1 MATEHKSSD
10 TGVGV
15 DPQTP
20 AARRAHPEPEPGTG
34 SELAEL
40 EASAA
45 EQLEV
50 QPMEIC
56 PGVEASEQP
65 APRAHARTTPRPPA
79 HPQPS
84 DGPPT
89 QPPQPS
95 APPPTQPSAPP
106 RPIEP
111 SAPAHPSLPSAPA
124 HPTQPSAPPP
134 PQPSPQATPTEP
146 SAPAPPQPSAPATP
160 PQPSPP
166 PPTQSTAPTEPAPPT
181 KRTAPA
187 PPRAPAPPKQPTAPP
202 RARTGGPPP
211 GRPVLR
217 HPRRR
222 PGASYAPRRG
232 APSALPPRPAPPVQ
246 RGRAVTRER
255 VTALVALAS
264 AVGVLLFML
273 ASVGSSG
280 EGPKGLGDFG
290 ATASARV
297 VAPGGWIAL
306 AGSDAPAAATV
317 LLETRGDNG
326 DWRTAARSS
335 TDDQGGFRVEGRV
348 LGHPGRLDI
357 RARVPGVG
365 ASAPLPVTVRP
376 LRLASVGDINLGDVP
391 GEAIAANGPRWPW
404 TSVGRRLRAAD
415 IAFGNLECAISRRG
429 EPFPKEF
436 TFRGTPQAL
445 RGLRRNTGMDVL
457 NLANNHV
464 GDYGRAAMLDTVR
477 GVERFGM
484 RAVGAGSDLR
494 RALAPQVVE
503 RLGLRVAF
511 VGFSEIAPIEF
522 AATDETPGTAWATPE
537 SVAAAVRAARR
548 RADVVVA
555 TFHWGIEKAPYE
567 SAAQQTLAH
576 TAAAAGAHLV
586 IGAHP
591 HVLQPVRREGA
602 ALVAYSLGNFVF
614 GASSSDTTATG
625 ILEVGLTA
633 EGVASARW
641 RRARIVSGRPVL
653 DRRRPRRIPVR
664 KRAAMD
670 AGVTL

>member
-1 MATEHKSSD
+1 
-10 TGVGV
+10 
-15 DPQTP
+15 
-20 AARRAHPEPEPGTG
+20 
-34 SELAEL
+34 
-40 EASAA
+40 
-45 EQLEV
+45 
-50 QPMEIC
+50 
-56 PGVEASEQP
+56 
-65 APRAHARTTPRPPA
+65 
-79 HPQPS
+79 
-84 DGPPT
+84 
-89 QPPQPS
+89 
-95 APPPTQPSAPP
+95 
-106 RPIEP
+106 
-111 SAPAHPSLPSAPA
+111 
-124 HPTQPSAPPP
+124 
-134 PQPSPQATPTEP
+134 
-146 SAPAPPQPSAPATP
+146 
-160 PQPSPP
+160 
-166 PPTQSTAPTEPAPPT
+166 
-181 KRTAPA
+181 
-187 PPRAPAPPKQPTAPP
+187 
-202 RARTGGPPP
+202 
-211 GRPVLR
+211 
-217 HPRRR
+217 
-222 PGASYAPRRG
+222 
-232 APSALPPRPAPPVQ
+232 
-246 RGRAVTRER
+246 
-255 VTALVALAS
+255 VALAS

-280 EGPKGLGDFG
+280 ERPKGLGDFS

-306 AGSDAPAAATV
+306 AGSDAPAAAPV
-317 LLETRGDNG
+317 LLETRGDDG

-335 TDDQGGFRVEGRV
+335 SDDRGDFRVAGRV
-348 LGHPGRLDI
+348 LGHPGPLDV

-415 IAFGNLECAISRRG
+415 VAFGNLECAISRRG

-464 GDYGRAAMLDTVR
+464 GDYGRTAMLDTVR
-477 GVERFGM
+477 GVERLGM

-522 AATDETPGTAWATPE
+522 AATEETPGTAWATPE
-537 SVAAAVRAARR
+537 SVAAAVRTARK

-567 SAAQQTLAH
+567 STAQQTLAR

-614 GASSSDTTATG
+614 GASSIDTTATG

-633 EGVASARW
+633 EGVAAARW
-641 RRARIVSGRPVL
+641 RQARIVSGRPVL
-653 DRRRPRRIPVR
+653 DRRRPRRIPLR